1 MALGNADPTTPSRNR
16 SDAHLLSA
24 WSRSKLPTLPPGLP
38 PRRVV
43 LPADAP
49 PNTPNTTDR
58 IRRLSVKPTFPVY
71 VPTQPAAMRRAQEVQ
86 QAQQIQQT
94 KQQVLTPRRRVVPN
108 VLPDEPTQPF
118 TPTPPRLKSTAPPPT
133 TPKTNPK
140 PAPPPPPPSPSAAP
154 PSEDSLP
161 CPCLSPVPNPAAK
174 KAAALAKLM
183 RYDGGRYIN
192 ANTYGVA
199 PNGHPTVTNTELIH
213 YPEAQQKADYA
224 ALLADSIPEETWESR
239 RKAPMV
245 PPAHTWLNSDSFAQE
260 WYDAVVSSY
269 KQDVE
274 TGEQLG
280 GTAEEQEREKRL
292 KAEGHLTGVSVSLEL
307 KRHDFEAD
315 LLRRAR
321 DSILR
326 DNGIMPRSAL
336 NGPDVNGG
344 SGVWNGWFHDPEDMD
359 DDEELCDVARAMRA
373 RIAVK
378 DGRVFWKDRRAW
390 YHGDSE

>member
-1 MALGNADPTTPSRNR
+1 MALGNGDPTTPTRDR

-49 PNTPNTTDR
+49 PNTPNTTNR

-86 QAQQIQQT
+86 QIQQI
-94 KQQVLTPRRRVVPN
+94 KQQILTPRRRVVPN
-108 VLPDEPTQPF
+108 VLPDEPIQPF
-118 TPTPPRLKSTAPPPT
+118 TPTPPRLRSVVPPPT

-140 PAPPPPPPSPSAAP
+140 PATPPPPPPPSPSPVP
-154 PSEDSLP
+154 PSEETQP
-161 CPCLSPVPNPAAK
+161 YPCLSPVQNPAAK
-174 KAAALAKLM
+174 QAAALAKLM

-192 ANTYGVA
+192 ANTFGIA
-199 PNGHPTVTNTELIH
+199 PNGHPTTTNSELIH

-224 ALLADSIPEETWESR
+224 ALLADSVPEETWESR

-245 PPAHTWLNSDSFAQE
+245 PPAHTWLDSDSFAQE
-260 WYDAVVSSY
+260 WYNAVVTSY
-269 KQDVE
+269 KQDAE
-274 TGEQLG
+274 NGEQLG
-280 GTAEEQEREKRL
+280 GTLQEQEKEKRL
-292 KAEGHLTGVSVSLEL
+292 KGEGHLTGVSVELEL
-307 KRHDFEAD
+307 KRHNFEAS

-336 NGPDVNGG
+336 GDIAADGKPRFWKGRFDNLNV
-344 SGVWNGWFHDPEDMD
+344 HDDK
-359 DDEELCDVARAMRA
+359 ELTQDAKILRA
-373 RIAVK
+373 RFAMK
-378 DGRVFWKDRRAW
+378 DGALF
-390 YHGDSE
+390 